1 MKQRFVIG
9 SVCTVIAAV
18 SLTSAD
24 TAAQF
29 GQGQPS
35 AAALKEAAS
44 APTPR
49 DANGHPILG
58 GIWAATRSRSES
70 VPANLDKAGNFSA
83 TLRGRKGST
92 VNFERD
98 SGVGQRV
105 VPRDTKPWY
114 RPEHWARVQFN
125 DVHGHNKLAPD
136 PAFQCYPEGVP
147 RIGLPQEIVQTA
159 TTLYFLYPLHQ
170 RRIYIDGRPHP
181 PVEQWVGTWFGHSV
195 GHWEGDTLVV
205 STVDFNGQEWIG
217 WPGWFTSPDKEVT
230 ERITRVGNTLTYQA
244 TVKDESLLLQPWTT
258 NPQTRQFNT
267 DPKAELEEPLPCL
280 ERDLDNMFTR
290 ERG

>member
-9 SVCTVIAAV
+9 SVCAVIAAV
-18 SLTSAD
+18 WLASPTI
-24 TAAQF
+24 AAQ
-29 GQGQPS
+29 GRGRGAQPG
-35 AAALKEAAS
+35 AAS
-44 APTPR
+44 VPTPR
-49 DANGHPILG
+49 DAKGHPVLG
-58 GIWAATRSRSES
+58 GIWVATRSRLES
-70 VPANLDKAGNFSA
+70 VPANLDRASGSFSA
-83 TLRGRKGST
+83 TLRGRKNST

-114 RPEHWARVQFN
+114 RPEHWERVRFN

-147 RIGLPQEIVQTA
+147 RIGLPQEIVQTE

-230 ERITRVGNTLTYQA
+230 ERITRVGNALTYQA
-244 TVKDESLLLQPWTT
+244 TVKDDSLLLRPWTT
-258 NPQTRQFNT
+258 NPQTRQLNT
-267 DPKAELEEPLPCL
+267 DPLAELEEPLPCL
-280 ERDLDNMFTR
+280 ERDLDNMATR

>member
-1 MKQRFVIG
+1 MKQRLVIG
-9 SVCTVIAAV
+9 SVCAVVAAVWLASPTIAA
-18 SLTSAD
+18 
-24 TAAQF
+24 
-29 GQGQPS
+29 QGRGRGAEPG
-35 AAALKEAAS
+35 AAS
-44 APTPR
+44 VPTPR
-49 DANGHPILG
+49 DGKGHPVLG
-58 GIWAATRSRSES
+58 GIWAATRSRAES
-70 VPANLDKAGNFSA
+70 VPANLDRTSGNFSA

-105 VPRDTKPWY
+105 YPRDTKPWY

-147 RIGLPQEIVQTA
+147 RIGLPQEIVQTE

-170 RRIYIDGRPHP
+170 RRVYIDGRPHP

-258 NPQTRQFNT
+258 SPETRQLNT
-267 DPKAELEEPLPCL
+267 DPRAELEEPLPCL

>member
-49 DANGHPILG
+49 DANGHPVLG

>member
-9 SVCTVIAAV
+9 SVCAVIAAV
-18 SLTSAD
+18 WLASPTI
-24 TAAQF
+24 AAQ
-29 GQGQPS
+29 GRGRGAQPG
-35 AAALKEAAS
+35 AAS
-44 APTPR
+44 VPTPR
-49 DANGHPILG
+49 DAKGHPVLG
-58 GIWAATRSRSES
+58 GIWVATRSRAES
-70 VPANLDKAGNFSA
+70 VPANFDRASGNFSA

-147 RIGLPQEIVQTA
+147 RIGLPQEIVQTD

-230 ERITRVGNTLTYQA
+230 ERITRVGNALTYQA
-244 TVKDESLLLQPWTT
+244 TVKDDSLLLQPWTT
-258 NPQTRQFNT
+258 NPQTRQLNT
-267 DPKAELEEPLPCL
+267 DPLAELEEPLPCL

>member
-1 MKQRFVIG
+1 MKQRFVMG
-9 SVCTVIAAV
+9 SVCAVIAAV
-18 SLTSAD
+18 WLASPPI
-24 TAAQF
+24 AAQ
-29 GQGQPS
+29 GRGGAAQPG
-35 AAALKEAAS
+35 AAS
-44 APTPR
+44 VETPR
-49 DANGHPILG
+49 DAKGHPVLG
-58 GIWAATRSRSES
+58 GIWVATRSRAES
-70 VPANLDKAGNFSA
+70 VPANFDRASGNFSA

-147 RIGLPQEIVQTA
+147 RIGLPQEIVQTD

-170 RRIYIDGRPHP
+170 RRVYIDGRPHP
-181 PVEQWVGTWFGHSV
+181 PVERWVGTWFGHSV

-244 TVKDESLLLQPWTT
+244 TVKDDSLLLKPWTT
-258 NPQTRQFNT
+258 NPQTRQLNT
-267 DPKAELEEPLPCL
+267 DPLAELEEPLPCL